1 MNIYFTYILRLII
14 SSLCGILI
22 GFERKNRAKEAGV
35 RTHCV
40 VACASCLM
48 MLISIYGFVNISGVE
63 GYKIV
68 DPSRI
73 AAQIVSGIGFL
84 GAGMIFVKRQAI
96 NGLTTAAGIWATAGI
111 GMAIGAGM
119 YVVGITAT
127 ILILLAQILLH
138 INSSLTKTPKMRVL
152 TILNVDKTDYLNEI
166 KKKLKEFNIEISEV
180 NLSKKDGLVT
190 YYLYVEIPPK
200 TNEEDIISMFEFDCS
215 IIND

>member
-166 KKKLKEFNIEISEV
+166 KKKLKEFNVEISEV

-215 IIND
+215 IKND

>member
-1 MNIYFTYILRLII
+1 MSIYFTYIIRLIL

-48 MLISIYGFVNISGVE
+48 MLISIYGFVNLSGTE
-63 GYKIV
+63 GYKVV

-127 ILILLAQILLH
+127 VLILLAQIILH
-138 INSSLTKTPKMRVL
+138 INSSLTNVPKMRVL
-152 TILNVDKTDYLNEI
+152 TILNVDKKNYLEVI
-166 KKKLKEFNIEISEV
+166 KEKLNNLGIEVNEV
-180 NLSKKDGLVT
+180 NLSKKDGLIT
-190 YYLYVEIPPK
+190 YSLYVEIPQK
-200 TNEEDIISMFEFDCS
+200 TNEELIVSLFDYDCS
-215 IIND
+215 IKND